1 MFCPSCGAENKD
13 PGQRYCR
20 ECGASLPSAV
30 TRAQVVVRDAGKSSL
45 PFQPQHKQTAL
56 VDASLKNRA
65 LIGAV
70 GLVVLVGVLYI
81 VVKLVIATI
90 TAVLLPLSVVA
101 AIAIIGYYY
110 LRGLRRR

>member
-20 ECGASLPSAV
+20 ECGATLPAADARGQL
-30 TRAQVVVRDAGKSSL
+30 TIRDPGKSSL
-45 PFQPQHKQTAL
+45 PYQPRSTQSAL
-56 VDASLKNRA
+56 LDSSPKNRA
-65 LIGAV
+65 AMGAV
-70 GLVVLVGVLYI
+70 GVVVLVGALYI

-110 LRGLRRR
+110 LRGMRRR